1 MNLVDAGI
9 AAGAGALS
17 VTSPCCLPLLPGYLG
32 YLTGVSP
39 DQGVVRRRRV
49 VTAAALFVLG
59 FTATPA
65 DDARIRMLEH
75 ELRELRGDAQA
86 NPEPKGSARQR

>member
-1 MNLVDAGI
+1 VNLVDAGI

-32 YLTGVSP
+32 YLTGVSA

-49 VTAAALFVLG
+49 VTAAFVG
-59 FTATPA
+59 KW
-65 DDARIRMLEH
+65 LETR
-75 ELRELRGDAQA
+75 LDRAKW
-86 NPEPKGSARQR
+86 NPLESR